1 MKMYKGFNKDLKCRD
16 FQYEI
21 GKTYEESTAELCESG
36 FHACER
42 PLDVFKY
49 YAPGKMSRYCE
60 VNLDDVS
67 DQMSNDS
74 KRCGKKISVKA
85 EIGIAGLVR
94 AQIQYVNEH
103 TTMKHTDPKHATAGD
118 FGAATAGE
126 SGAATAGESGA
137 ATAGQYGAAT
147 AGDFG
152 AATAGESGAATAGES
167 GAATAGEYGAATAGD
182 FGAATAGESG
192 AATAGKHG
200 AATAGDFG
208 AATAGES
215 GAATAGKYGA
225 ATAGDFGAAT
235 AGESGAA
242 TAGESGAA
250 TAGESGAAT
259 AGDFGAATAGK
270 YGAATAGKYGAATAG
285 KYGAA
290 TSRGYVSV
298 GENGCGLVRGE
309 NVKIKGGMGAIL
321 VIAVENDADYGIK
334 EWKAFVVDGENIKPD
349 TWYKLKNGD
358 LVEVSE

>member
-1 MKMYKGFNKDLKCRD
+1 MKMYKGFDKDMKCRD

-21 GKTYEESTAELCESG
+21 GKTYEEPTAELCEKG
-36 FHACER
+36 FHACEY

-118 FGAATAGE
+118 FGAATAG
-126 SGAATAGESGA
+126 
-137 ATAGQYGAAT
+137 
-147 AGDFG
+147 
-152 AATAGESGAATAGES
+152 
-167 GAATAGEYGAATAGD
+167 
-182 FGAATAGESG
+182 
-192 AATAGKHG
+192 
-200 AATAGDFG
+200 
-208 AATAGES
+208 
-215 GAATAGKYGA
+215 KYGA
-225 ATAGDFGAAT
+225 ATAG
-235 AGESGAA
+235 EH
-242 TAGESGAA
+242 
-250 TAGESGAAT
+250 
-259 AGDFGAATAGK
+259 
-270 YGAATAGKYGAATAG
+270 
-285 KYGAA
+285 GAA

>member
-1 MKMYKGFNKDLKCRD
+1 MKMYKGFDKDLKCRD

-118 FGAATAGE
+118 FGAATAG
-126 SGAATAGESGA
+126 
-137 ATAGQYGAAT
+137 
-147 AGDFG
+147 
-152 AATAGESGAATAGES
+152 
-167 GAATAGEYGAATAGD
+167 
-182 FGAATAGESG
+182 
-192 AATAGKHG
+192 KH
-200 AATAGDFG
+200 
-208 AATAGES
+208 
-215 GAATAGKYGA
+215 
-225 ATAGDFGAAT
+225 
-235 AGESGAA
+235 GAA

-259 AGDFGAATAGK
+259 AGDF
-270 YGAATAGKYGAATAG
+270 GAATAG